1 MVFWSEPTTTED
13 EAVTAISEHDTDEDD
28 VLLDDKDEDEDTA
41 AEEADVGKDESAA
54 EEDEDEGSCG
64 VTWDD
69 AEEFSAA
76 VLLAS
81 IPRTAT
87 AKLAAAVALLGYLVY
102 MKARLD
108 KCVA

>member
-13 EAVTAISEHDTDEDD
+13 EAVTAIFEHDKDEDD
-28 VLLDDKDEDEDTA
+28 VLLDDNEDEDTA
-41 AEEADVGKDESAA
+41 AEADMGKDESAA
-54 EEDEDEGSCG
+54 DEESCG
-64 VTWDD
+64 GAWDD
-69 AEEFSAA
+69 AEKLSAA
-76 VLLAS
+76 VLAS

-87 AKLAAAVALLGYLVY
+87 AKLAAAVAFLGYLVY

>member
-13 EAVTAISEHDTDEDD
+13 DAAPAVSKHEEEDEDD
-28 VLLDDKDEDEDTA
+28 VLLDKGEDEDTA
-41 AEEADVGKDESAA
+41 PEADV
-54 EEDEDEGSCG
+54 DEDEGSCG

-69 AEEFSAA
+69 AEQFSAA
-76 VLLAS
+76 VLAS

-87 AKLAAAVALLGYLVY
+87 AKLAAAVALFGYLVY

>member
-13 EAVTAISEHDTDEDD
+13 GAVDTAISEHD
-28 VLLDDKDEDEDTA
+28 VLIDKDEDTA
-41 AEEADVGKDESAA
+41 EADVGKDESHN
-54 EEDEDEGSCG
+54 EEDDEDEEWGG
-64 VTWDD
+64 AWDD
-69 AEEFSAA
+69 AEKFSAA
-76 VLLAS
+76 VLAS

-87 AKLAAAVALLGYLVY
+87 AKLAAAVAFLGYLVY